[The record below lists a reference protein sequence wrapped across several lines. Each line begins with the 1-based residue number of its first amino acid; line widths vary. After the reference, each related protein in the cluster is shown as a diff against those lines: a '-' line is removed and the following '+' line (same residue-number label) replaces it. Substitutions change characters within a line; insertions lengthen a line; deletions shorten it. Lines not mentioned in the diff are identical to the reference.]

1 MYGTWCS
8 GMGLGGWIV
17 MIGLWA
23 GLIAVAVWAV
33 TRLFPTGQTQQP
45 PGHGS
50 GTAREILDQRLAS
63 GQVDPDTYERLLRE
77 LTLTKF

>member
-8 GMGLGGWIV
+8 GMGLGGWVV

-23 GLIAVAVWAV
+23 VLVAAAVWAI
-33 TRLFPTGQTQQP
+33 TRLFPNRQTQP
-45 PGHGS
+45 PRDYGS

-63 GQVDPDTYERLLRE
+63 GQIDPETYERLLRE
-77 LTLTKF
+77 LTLTKS